1 MRSWRAMAAASRKR
15 ASGILLHVSSLPS
28 VFGIGDLGPESYRFA
43 ELLTGQ
49 RQHYWSIL
57 PLTPTRVSDGNSP
70 YQTSSAFAGNP
81 LLVSPE
87 LLSEDGFLSKQVVK
101 VVRENDSRVD
111 FQTVTEQKTAILKQ
125 AYDEFKKSSLQ
136 QTAFDAFCSKNN
148 LWLEDYA
155 LYAAIRQKTGKPWY
169 MWLPSIRQRE
179 PNALKQKR
187 QQLAEAI
194 EQDKFS
200 QYQFFSQWSRLKS
213 HCHSLGVQI
222 VGDMP
227 FYVAHD
233 SADVWVHPELF
244 SLHSNGKSRTVGGVP
259 PDYFSATG
267 QLWGNPTYN
276 WQRHQETGFQWW
288 IERIRHNLQL
298 CDRLRLDHFRGF
310 VAYWQVAAV
319 AKTALNGRW
328 VKTPSNSFFAALKQA
343 IPSLPLIAEDLGYI
357 DQPVKDALKAL
368 KIPGMRVILFG
379 LDGSK
384 DNPHTPSNHVENS
397 VVYTGTHDTNT
408 AQGWFATE
416 ASAKEKANLTNLI
429 GKKVE
434 ASEVSFE
441 VVKLALS
448 SISDLCLIPIQDVL
462 GLGAEAR
469 MNNPSKPLGN
479 WTWRVTK
486 QQLVSRKLS
495 ELGELT
501 SNYLRC

>member
-1 MRSWRAMAAASRKR
+1 VAAAASCKR
-15 ASGILLHVSSLPS
+15 SSGILLHISSLPS
-28 VFGIGDLGPESYRFA
+28 AFGIGDLGPESYRFA
-43 ELLTGQ
+43 ELLAGQ

-87 LLSEDGFLSKQVVK
+87 LLAEDGFLQKQDIKTVQ
-101 VVRENDSRVD
+101 EQASRVD
-111 FQTVTEQKTAILKQ
+111 FQTVTEQKTALLKQ
-125 AYDEFKKSSLQ
+125 AYTEFKKTAMQ
-136 QTAFDAFCSKNN
+136 QSDFDVFFSQNRH
-148 LWLEDYA
+148 WLDDYT

-169 MWLPSIRQRE
+169 EWLPSIRRRE
-179 PNALKQKR
+179 PKALAQKQR
-187 QQLAEAI
+187 QLAEAI
-194 EQDKFS
+194 EQEKFN
-200 QYQFFSQWSRLKS
+200 QYQFFSQWSRLKD
-213 HCHSLGVQI
+213 HCSSLGVQI

-233 SADVWVHPELF
+233 SADIWVHPELF

-276 WQRHQETGFQWW
+276 WPKHQETGFEWW
-288 IERIRHNLQL
+288 IARIRHNLLL
-298 CDRLRLDHFRGF
+298 CDLLRLDHFRGF

-319 AKTALNGRW
+319 AKTAMRGKW
-328 VKTPSNSFFAALKQA
+328 VKTPSASFFTALKHA
-343 IPSLPLIAEDLGYI
+343 FPSLPLIAEDLGYI
-357 DQPVKDALKAL
+357 NQPVKDALQKL

-384 DNPHTPSNHVENS
+384 NNPHTPSNHIENS

-408 AQGWFATE
+408 AQGWFTNE
-416 ASAKEKANLTNLI
+416 ASAKEKANLNILI

-486 QQLVSRKLS
+486 QQLASRKLS

-501 SNYLRC
+501 ANYLRC

>member
-1 MRSWRAMAAASRKR
+1 VTAVASRKR
-15 ASGILLHVSSLPS
+15 ACGILLHISSLPS
-28 VFGIGDLGPESYRFA
+28 AFGVGDLGPESYRFA
-43 ELLTGQ
+43 DLLAGQ

-57 PLTPTRVSDGNSP
+57 PLTPTRVPDGNSP
-70 YQTSSAFAGNP
+70 YLTSSAFAGNP
-81 LLVSPE
+81 LLISPE
-87 LLSEDGFLSKQVVK
+87 LLAEEGFLPEQKVK
-101 VVRENDSRVD
+101 TVQEHASRVD
-111 FQTVTEQKTAILKQ
+111 FQAVTEQKTALLQQ
-125 AYDEFKKSSLQ
+125 AYNEFKKTYLHQSEYDEF
-136 QTAFDAFCSKNN
+136 CSQNSM
-148 LWLEDYA
+148 WLDDYT
-155 LYAAIRQKTGKPWY
+155 LYVAIRQKTGKPWY
-169 MWLPSIRQRE
+169 MWLPSIRRRE
-179 PNALKQKR
+179 PEALKRKR
-187 QQLAEAI
+187 QQLAEPI
-194 EQDKFS
+194 EQEKFK
-200 QYQFFSQWSRLKS
+200 QYQFFSKWSCLKA
-213 HCHSLGVQI
+213 HCNNLGISI

-233 SADVWVHPELF
+233 SADAWVHPELF
-244 SLHSNGKSRTVGGVP
+244 SLHCNGKSRTVGGVP

-319 AKTALNGRW
+319 AKTALRGRW
-328 VKTPSNSFFAALKQA
+328 IRTPSNSFFAALKHA
-343 IPSLPLIAEDLGYI
+343 FPSLPLIAEDLGYI
-357 DQPVKDALKAL
+357 DRPVKEALKAL
-368 KIPGMRVILFG
+368 RIPGMRVILFG
-379 LDGSK
+379 FDGSE
-384 DNPHTPSNHVENS
+384 DNPHIPSNHVENS

-408 AQGWFATE
+408 AQGWFTTE
-416 ASAKEKANLTNLI
+416 ASTKEKANLQSLI

-469 MNNPSKPLGN
+469 MNHPSKPLGN
-479 WTWRVTK
+479 WTWRITK
-486 QQLVSRKLS
+486 QQLNSRKLS

-501 SNYLRC
+501 ANYLRC